1 MRTFNIHRQKIISTT
16 TNQPMKTI
24 EELHAEAQSNLA
36 ALRASQLN
44 AYCFMICVV
53 LIASALIICSLI

>member
-1 MRTFNIHRQKIISTT
+1 
-16 TNQPMKTI
+16 MKTI

-53 LIASALIICSLI
+53 LIASALIISLFV

>member
-1 MRTFNIHRQKIISTT
+1 MRIFKIHTQKTLSTK
-16 TNQPMKTI
+16 MKTI
-24 EELHAEAQSNLA
+24 EELYAEAQSNLA

>member
-1 MRTFNIHRQKIISTT
+1 
-16 TNQPMKTI
+16 MKTI
-24 EELHAEAQSNLA
+24 EELHAEAQLNLA
-36 ALRASQLN
+36 ALRASQKH

>member
-1 MRTFNIHRQKIISTT
+1 
-16 TNQPMKTI
+16 MKTI
-24 EELHAEAQSNLA
+24 EELHAEAQLNLA

-53 LIASALIICSLI
+53 LIAIALIICSLI

>member
-1 MRTFNIHRQKIISTT
+1 MRTFNIHRQKPLSTK
-16 TNQPMKTI
+16 MKTI
-24 EELHAEAQSNLA
+24 EELHAEARSNLA

>member
-1 MRTFNIHRQKIISTT
+1 MKKTNRIPAKKTNKI
-16 TNQPMKTI
+16 I

-36 ALRASQLN
+36 ALRASQKH
-44 AYCFMICVV
+44 AYYFMICVV

>member
-1 MRTFNIHRQKIISTT
+1 MRTHNIHRQKILSTK
-16 TNQPMKTI
+16 MKTI

-36 ALRASQLN
+36 ALRASQKH

>member
-1 MRTFNIHRQKIISTT
+1 MRTFNIHRQKIISTK
-16 TNQPMKTI
+16 MKTI

-36 ALRASQLN
+36 ALRASQKH
-44 AYCFMICVV
+44 AYYFMICVV

>member
-1 MRTFNIHRQKIISTT
+1 MRTFNIHRQKIISTK
-16 TNQPMKTI
+16 MKTI
-24 EELHAEAQSNLA
+24 EELHVEAQSNLA
-36 ALRASQLN
+36 ALRASQKH

>member
-1 MRTFNIHRQKIISTT
+1 
-16 TNQPMKTI
+16 MKTT
-24 EELHAEAQSNLA
+24 EELHDEAQSNLA

-53 LIASALIICSLI
+53 LIASALIISFLI